1 MDARS
6 VARFVEDP
14 EHQAMPHRLYTLV
27 FPLDTQ
33 NDKVLLGMKKRGFGR
48 DKYNGFGGK
57 VEVNETIPEG
67 ASRELHEESG
77 LVAKS
82 LNQCGLLLFYFEND
96 PVAMEVHVFLVHKYE
111 GTAVESDEMRPQW
124 FGTRD
129 MPFPLMWADDS
140 RWWPY
145 VLKDQKFVGQFWLK
159 ADQATI
165 TRERHFAV
173 DSLDFPLRKDAKPK
187 SRDP

>member
-14 EHQAMPHRLYTLV
+14 EHQVMAHRLYTLV
-27 FPLDTQ
+27 FPMGIQ

-48 DKYNGFGGK
+48 DKFNGFGGK
-57 VEVNETIPEG
+57 VEAKETIAEG
-67 ASRELHEESG
+67 ATRELAEESG

-82 LNQCGLLLFYFEND
+82 TKQCGLLLFYFEND
-96 PVAMEVHVFLVHKYE
+96 PVAMEVHVFLVYDYT
-111 GTAVESDEMRPQW
+111 GVVTESDEMRPQW

-129 MPFPLMWADDS
+129 MPFQLMWADDS

-145 VLKDQKFVGQFWLK
+145 VLKNQKFVGQFWFK
-159 ADQATI
+159 ADQVTI
-165 TRERHFAV
+165 TREELRAV
-173 DSLDFPLRKDAKPK
+173 ESLDFA
-187 SRDP
+187 